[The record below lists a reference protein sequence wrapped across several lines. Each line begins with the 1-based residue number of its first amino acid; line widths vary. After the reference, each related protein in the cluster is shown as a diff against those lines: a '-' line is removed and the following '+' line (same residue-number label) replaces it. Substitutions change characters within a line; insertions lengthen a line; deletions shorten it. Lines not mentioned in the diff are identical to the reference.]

1 METRRRPR
9 SAARSIVSLGHLLV
23 GAAAVAFAIV
33 LIVASRAGELDGA
46 LLGPGLVLALAG
58 VVFTWTAI
66 VALRRG
72 RDGGGLSLSLSLSLA
87 ELVGGAAMATG
98 LAIAVQG
105 YGAFEPWRSPLMLP
119 SALLIALGLGGLRLE
134 VVRRRLNTPSKH

>member
-1 METRRRPR
+1 METKRRPR

-23 GAAAVAFAIV
+23 GAAAIAFAVV
-33 LIVASRAGELDGA
+33 LIVASRAGELDGI
-46 LLGPGLVLALAG
+46 LLGAGLVLGLAG
-58 VVFTWTAI
+58 AVFTWTAI

-72 RDGGGLSLSLSLSLA
+72 RDGGGLSLSLSLA
-87 ELVGGAAMATG
+87 ELVGGAAMAAG
-98 LAIAVQG
+98 MAIAVQG

-134 VVRRRLNTPSKH
+134 VVRRRLNTSNKH

>member
-1 METRRRPR
+1 METKRQPR

-23 GAAAVAFAIV
+23 GTAAIAFAVV
-33 LIVASRAGELDGA
+33 LIVSSRAGELDGI
-46 LLGPGLVLALAG
+46 LLGAGLVLALAG
-58 VVFTWTAI
+58 AVFTWTAI

-72 RDGGGLSLSLSLSLA
+72 RDGGGLSLSLSLA
-87 ELVGGAAMATG
+87 ELVGGAAMAVG
-98 LAIAVQG
+98 MAIAVQG

-134 VVRRRLNTPSKH
+134 VVRRHLNTSNKH

>member
-1 METRRRPR
+1 METKRQPR

-23 GAAAVAFAIV
+23 GAAAVAFAVV
-33 LIVASRAGELDGA
+33 LIVASRAGELDGI
-46 LLGPGLVLALAG
+46 LLGAGLVLALAG
-58 VVFTWTAI
+58 AVFTWTAI

-72 RDGGGLSLSLSLSLA
+72 RDGGGLSLSLSLA
-87 ELVGGAAMATG
+87 ELVGGAAMAVG
-98 LAIAVQG
+98 MAIAVQG

-134 VVRRRLNTPSKH
+134 VVRRHLNTSNKH